1 MNLNWPDFANIK
13 TDQLFENRCIYGD
26 SVAKRKLNSFFPVF
40 FWYNPG
46 ESRESAYFRK
56 TAKKSSIFDQNP

>member
-1 MNLNWPDFANIK
+1 MNSNWSDFADIK
-13 TDQLFENRCIYGD
+13 TDQLFENQCIYGD